1 MGSEAATRPPLSA
14 KDEVVLRFDA
24 IGRGDLGRLGGTG
37 VRVAAGP
44 FAPRVPHEGRV
55 REVDVFAGAAEG
67 LVLAEV
73 EFTA

>member
-1 MGSEAATRPPLSA
+1 MT
-14 KDEVVLRFDA
+14 
-24 IGRGDLGRLGGTG
+24 GRGGRPL
-37 VRVAAGP
+37 RASRA
-44 FAPRVPHEGRV
+44 HEGRV